1 MQVVQ
6 SMRRWPVDSST
17 VSSIGYEPR
26 SMTLELE
33 YRNGN
38 VYRYFEVP
46 AAIYHELLAASS
58 IGAFVNT
65 RIEPSF
71 EFARV

>member
-1 MQVVQ
+1 
-6 SMRRWPVDSST
+6 MRRTPVDSSS
-17 VSSIGYEPR
+17 VASIGYDAAT
-26 SMTLELE
+26 MTLELE

-46 AAIYHELLAASS
+46 AGTYRALLTASS

-65 RIEPSF
+65 RIKPSF
-71 EFARV
+71 EVARM